1 MLDQSLP
8 KSNRSAFY
16 PVVCPLNKMYRKKK
30 KKKEDEEDLKR
41 KKKEARHLP
50 TLGLANSLDML
61 GFMLRRCGIPPS
73 PPPGP
78 DAPNERG
85 QPPPPFPPLVPP
97 GGGGPMAG

>member
-1 MLDQSLP
+1 VPFEQNVQ
-8 KSNRSAFY
+8 KEKEEKRRRRR
-16 PVVCPLNKMYRKKK
+16 VKERKKK
-30 KKKEDEEDLKR
+30 
-41 KKKEARHLP
+41 ARHLP

-61 GFMLRRCGIPPS
+61 GFMLRRCGIAPS